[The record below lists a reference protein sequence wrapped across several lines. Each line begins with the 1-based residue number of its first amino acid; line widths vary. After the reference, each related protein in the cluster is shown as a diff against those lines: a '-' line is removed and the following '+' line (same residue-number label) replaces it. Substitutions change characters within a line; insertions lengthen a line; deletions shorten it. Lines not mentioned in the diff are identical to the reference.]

1 MLKGQTPMHEL
12 RLEPNVAHDEPSMW
26 PSSLE
31 RYQSIVQNAVEG
43 IFQSSPDGRFL
54 LVNPAL
60 ARMYGYDS
68 PEHLMKSVHDISL
81 SVYVDP
87 DIRNQFR
94 RQMERDGEVHG
105 LEYQVRRRDGG
116 IIWVSEHSRSVRNE
130 RGEVLYYE
138 GFVQDIT
145 LRKRAEDELRA
156 SKETAESASRA
167 KSQFLAVMSH
177 EIRTPMNGVIGM
189 TSLLLG
195 SPLTAEQRE
204 LAETI
209 RQSGD
214 ALLNIINDILDFSK
228 IESGRIDLENEEFDL
243 HACAESSLDLL
254 AARAAEKRLDLLC
267 DIADGTPALV
277 RGDVTR
283 LRQVIVN
290 LLSNAVKFTE
300 QGEVLLSVHG
310 ESRPDGKVVLHVSV
324 KDTGIGISADAMGR
338 LFQSFSQ
345 ADASTTR
352 RYGGTGLG
360 LAISKRLAE
369 FMGGSM
375 SADSKPGDGST
386 FRFNVVVESVPGAP
400 HSHFA
405 AARSQLG
412 GRRLLIV
419 DDNATH
425 RRILTK
431 LTNSW
436 HLYPHAVETG
446 AEALRLLRAGQ
457 RFDFALIDMELPE
470 IDGFTLAHAIR
481 ELRPAPDLPLIVLTS
496 PGKIERT
503 NNENLFAACLSKPV
517 KPTHLFNSFVDLV
530 PRPRADPAKQLPTP
544 PANLVY
550 SQPERVLLA
559 EDNSVNQKVAL
570 RMLARLGY
578 RADLA
583 SNGHEVFAA
592 VRSQSYDVILMDV
605 AMPEM
610 DGLEATRKIRAMT
623 SEKSRPWI
631 VALTANAMQGDREL
645 CLAAGMDDYIRKPI
659 KLSELAAAL
668 RQARAIA
675 AA

>member
-1 MLKGQTPMHEL
+1 
-12 RLEPNVAHDEPSMW
+12 MW

-43 IFQSSPDGRFL
+43 IFQTSLDGRFL

-60 ARMYGYDS
+60 ARMYGYCS
-68 PEHLMKSVHDISL
+68 PEHLMQSVHDISL
-81 SVYVDP
+81 NIYVDP
-87 DIRNQFR
+87 EVRTKFR
-94 RQMERDGEVHG
+94 GQMERDGEVHG
-105 LEYQVRRRDGG
+105 LEYQVRRLDGSV
-116 IIWVSEHSRSVRNE
+116 IWVSEHSRSVRNE

-138 GFVQDIT
+138 GFIQDIT
-145 LRKRAEDELRA
+145 LRKCAEDELRT
-156 SKETAESASRA
+156 SKDTAESASRA

-189 TSLLLG
+189 TSLLLSSG
-195 SPLTAEQRE
+195 LTSEQRE

-214 ALLNIINDILDFSK
+214 ALLTIINDILDFSK

-243 HACAESSLDLL
+243 HSCAEGALDLL
-254 AARAAEKRLDLLC
+254 ATRAAEKRLDLLC
-267 DIADGTPALV
+267 DIAEGTPAIV

-300 QGEVLLSVHG
+300 QGEVVLTVRS
-310 ESRPDGKVVLHVSV
+310 EPPTNGKVLLEFAV
-324 KDTGIGISADAMGR
+324 KDTGIGISAESMGR

-375 SADSKPGDGST
+375 IAESQLGGGST
-386 FRFNVVVESVPGAP
+386 FRFSIVAEAVAGAP
-400 HSHFA
+400 HCHFST
-405 AARSQLG
+405 ARSQLG

-431 LTNSW
+431 LTSSW
-436 HLYPHAVETG
+436 HIQPHAVETG
-446 AEALRLLRAGQ
+446 AEALRLVRSGQ
-457 RFDFALIDMELPE
+457 RFDFALIDLELAE
-470 IDGFTLAHAIR
+470 IDGLTLAKAIR
-481 ELRPAPDLPLIVLTS
+481 DLRPAPELPLIVLTS
-496 PGKIERT
+496 AGKLERT
-503 NNENLFAACLSKPV
+503 NHDQLFAACLSRPV
-517 KPTHLFNSFVDLV
+517 KPTHLFNALVDLV
-530 PRPRADPAKQLPTP
+530 PRPHSEESASPRP
-544 PANLVY
+544 PENLVY
-550 SQPERVLLA
+550 AQPERVLLA
-559 EDNSVNQKVAL
+559 EDNFVNQKVAL

-578 RADLA
+578 HADVAGNGQEVLA
-583 SNGHEVFAA
+583 ALQRQN
-592 VRSQSYDVILMDV
+592 YDVILMDV
-605 AMPEM
+605 AMPDM
-610 DGLEATRKIRAMT
+610 DGLEATRRIRSMRT
-623 SEKSRPWI
+623 GKDRPWI

-645 CLAAGMDDYIRKPI
+645 CLDAGMDDYIRKPI
-659 KLSELAAAL
+659 KLSELATAL
-668 RQARAIA
+668 SHARAIVA
-675 AA
+675 A